1 VRAGARI
8 VVIGMI
14 AIAGM
19 ALSVSLA
26 LGVQLNAT
34 QQFARMTAT
43 KADTKVQPAPAER
56 VDINR
61 ASMNE
66 LMKIPGMKQTWAARI
81 VRFRPY
87 RTKVDLLDGGVL
99 PSDVY
104 DQIKDYVIAHRE

>member
-1 VRAGARI
+1 
-8 VVIGMI
+8 MQ
-14 AIAGM
+14 
-19 ALSVSLA
+19 S
-26 LGVQLNAT
+26 NAA
-34 QQFARMTAT
+34 QQTAT
-43 KADTKVQPAPAER
+43 KSTTEAKPAPAER

-61 ASMNE
+61 ASMDE

-104 DQIKDYVIAHRE
+104 DRIKDYVIAHRE